1 MHKGDDLTTFI
12 VPKVMKNPEA
22 LNFRISKSLFRPVA
36 GKLYLLFMTSYTPK
50 FIKWVDKS
58 LQDGRFQE
66 TLFFL
71 GSIVLTNV
79 NAMTAMLLTSLTV
92 SAAEIAATTI

>member
-1 MHKGDDLTTFI
+1 MPKGL
-12 VPKVMKNPEA
+12 
-22 LNFRISKSLFRPVA
+22 LRPVA
-36 GKLYLLFMTSYTPK
+36 GKLYLLYMTSYTPK
-50 FIKWVDKS
+50 FIMWVEKS

-79 NAMTAMLLTSLTV
+79 NTMTAVLLTSLRV
-92 SAAEIAATTI
+92 SAIAATTI